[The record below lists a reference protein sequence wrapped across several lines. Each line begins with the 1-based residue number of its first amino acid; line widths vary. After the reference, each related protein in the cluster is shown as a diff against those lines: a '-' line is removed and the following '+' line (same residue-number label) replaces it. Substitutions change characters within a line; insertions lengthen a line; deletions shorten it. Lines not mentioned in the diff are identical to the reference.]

1 MKPAWIALLV
11 LLATASLVLF
21 AVLMFPVKPMSAFV
35 EPTGSSGTTK
45 STQQPSRRE
54 TKSTQRKSTN
64 SGGIFGGS
72 DPSDP
77 RVYH

>member
-1 MKPAWIALLV
+1 MKPAWVALLV

-35 EPTGSSGTTK
+35 EPSGSSGKTK
-45 STQQPSRRE
+45 STHRE
-54 TKSTQRKSTN
+54 TKSTQRKTTN
-64 SGGIFGGS
+64 SGGVFSGS